1 MLRDTLREQM
11 IAVTNKIQ
19 ELKKKKGV
27 TMITGTKRQELE
39 ALLKELDELAPAE
52 KVDKFP
58 EILGRALAILHNQE
72 AEEPEEPEA
81 PLFRMCGYLTRI
93 KRDGETVYVLNGRV
107 PLLVTRDMVPDL
119 EAGLNGPCGVRGR
132 IQDCRGIPAFRV
144 ERLYITDNIKN

>member
-1 MLRDTLREQM
+1 M

-19 ELKKKKGV
+19 ELKKKERKKGI

-52 KVDKFP
+52 RVDNFP

-72 AEEPEEPEA
+72 AEEEEPEEPEA

-93 KRDGETVYVLNGRV
+93 ERDGETVYVLNGRV
-107 PLLVTRDMVPDL
+107 PLLVTQDMVPDL

-132 IQDCRGIPAFRV
+132 IQTFRGIPAFRV